1 MLGPRWFQV
10 LSMGGG
16 PAVVVGAAIVH
27 TDGVDFRLLHPLW
40 LAMGLFVAIPG
51 IYAALL
57 TVLAEAQLRD
67 TSWFLRAPKVLAC
80 APLALWI
87 PLAPLLVALILAW
100 VASQGLRR
108 TRLGESALTHPATS
122 WSARLGLAVIF
133 GFSVVDLGSDAT
145 ALM

>member
-1 MLGPRWFQV
+1 MCMWLKRSAVPWAFSIIAPSGPLRY
-10 LSMGGG
+10 
-16 PAVVVGAAIVH
+16 PKPP
-27 TDGVDFRLLHPLW
+27 FR
-40 LAMGLFVAIPG
+40 
-51 IYAALL
+51 
-57 TVLAEAQLRD
+57 
-67 TSWFLRAPKVLAC
+67 LAC

-108 TRLGESALTHPATS
+108 TWLGESALTHPATS